1 MAFLIPTGLH
11 AKQLVDFCM
20 MNTATNQMVADH
32 SCCGDDTEK
41 KTVENQTHAHHDCG
55 WGFVCACDIGNSA
68 LDDQEWIHSSQVF
81 NGFLTK
87 KETLLPFLSTDEL
100 INDNQQIRIGEYD
113 PPLWLLYDT
122 FLM

>member
-20 MNTATNQMVADH
+20 MEMSAHEMTADH
-32 SCCGDDTEK
+32 SCCESDADSDK
-41 KTVENQTHAHHDCG
+41 AQNQTHAHHDCD
-55 WGFVCACDIGNSA
+55 WGFVCACDIGKST
-68 LDDQEWIHSSQVF
+68 LDDEEWIPSSQIIE
-81 NGFLTK
+81 GFLTE
-87 KETLLPFLSTDEL
+87 KETLPPLLLADEL
-100 INDNQQIRIGEYD
+100 INDEQQNRIGEYD